1 MSWMERFSL
10 VMRSNVSFICERFEN
25 PERMIHQLLIDM
37 EEELE
42 SVRRSVAEALADEI
56 LLRKRVDAAR
66 KEADQWLGRAKSAI
80 ERQDDAA
87 AESALNQ
94 KLLATERAD
103 ELTQEYDRQQQQ
115 TRKLQEAV
123 RTLEEKIRQARQR
136 QTLLLARI
144 TRADST
150 RRINTALD
158 RAAGGSA
165 FAEFHRME
173 TKVERAEA
181 LAEAYDRLDG
191 RDPDVEE
198 LERQFDEQQRKEQL
212 RQELE
217 TLRQDTDQAAT

>member
-1 MSWMERFSL
+1 MERFSL

-37 EEELE
+37 DEELE
-42 SVRRSVAEALADEI
+42 AVRRSVAEALADEI
-56 LLRKRVDAAR
+56 QLRKRVDAAR
-66 KEADQWLGRAKSAI
+66 KEAEQWLTRAKSAI
-80 ERQDDAA
+80 ERQDNCA
-87 AESALNQ
+87 AEAALKQ
-94 KLLATERAD
+94 KLRATERAD

-123 RTLEEKIRQARQR
+123 NNLEEKIRQARQR

-150 RRINTALD
+150 RRINAALD
-158 RAAGGSA
+158 RASDGSA
-165 FAEFHRME
+165 FAEFQRME

-191 RDPDVEE
+191 RDPDVDE
-198 LERQFDEQQRKEQL
+198 LERQFDEQQREERLRKELESL
-212 RQELE
+212 RQNTSTVEAE
-217 TLRQDTDQAAT
+217 S